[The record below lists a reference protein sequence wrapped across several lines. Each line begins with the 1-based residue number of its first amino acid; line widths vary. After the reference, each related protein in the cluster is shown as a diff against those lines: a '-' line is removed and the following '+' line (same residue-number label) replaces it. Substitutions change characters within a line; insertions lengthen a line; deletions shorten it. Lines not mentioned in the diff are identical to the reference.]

1 MVVNFRRIR
10 IDIIAQNLASRYF
23 SGIYVE
29 FLKKPIEYHPG
40 HAVVPED
47 PGLGIEFDEKELKKV
62 IAG

>member
-1 MVVNFRRIR
+1 V
-10 IDIIAQNLASRYF
+10 L
-23 SGIYVE
+23 
-29 FLKKPIEYHPG
+29 LKKPIEYHPG